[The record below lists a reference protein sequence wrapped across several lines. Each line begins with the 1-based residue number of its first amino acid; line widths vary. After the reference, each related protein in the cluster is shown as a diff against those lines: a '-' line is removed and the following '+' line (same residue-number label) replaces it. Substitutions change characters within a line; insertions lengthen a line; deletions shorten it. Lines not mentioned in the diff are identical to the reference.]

1 MVYIE
6 ALEPPGRPASELS
19 IGQRA
24 PAHCTSAGK
33 ALLALKD
40 LDELAHTLP
49 SPLPVAAGR
58 TSKPVEALIDEL
70 REVCQ
75 TGYAREVDEHRRGFA
90 SIGAAIVVNGVSV
103 GAISIG
109 HPSSS
114 PLDPKVSLA
123 LREAISA
130 LSRNLR
136 TGLTPDRVRWILAL
150 LSRPRGATARGRRR
164 RAPSDVRSRRTGF
177 QRLVQPVV

>member
-6 ALEPPGRPASELS
+6 ALEPPGRPTSELS

-58 TSKPVEALIDEL
+58 TSKPVEALVDEL
-70 REVCQ
+70 REVRQ

-136 TGLTPDRVRWILAL
+136 TGLTPDRVRWI
-150 LSRPRGATARGRRR
+150 PRT
-164 RAPSDVRSRRTGF
+164 PE
-177 QRLVQPVV
+177 